1 MDRFD
6 AMRVFARIVERRSFT
21 RAADDLDL
29 PRATV
34 TDAIKAMEARLG
46 VQLLRR
52 TTRQVTP
59 TLEGEAYYGRCLRLI
74 ADMEDAEK
82 SFAGAPP
89 KGPLR
94 IDVHGTMARYLLF
107 PHLPAFL
114 DRYPDIELDVSE
126 GDRYVD
132 LVREGVDC
140 AVRVGKLR
148 DSDLVAHRLTQLPE
162 ATAASPGYCRK
173 YGIPRSIEELRGN
186 GDAAGG
192 DADARRGARAESRD
206 KNADGSAGHYMVG
219 FKSTSTGALLPLE
232 FRHDGQVRSVTLP
245 SRVRVSGAES
255 YVGAACAGFG
265 IVQSPR
271 YRLEA
276 LFAAGQLMPLL
287 DDYPPPSNPVSIVY
301 ARTRL
306 PSPRLRAFIEWAD
319 EIFQAPDAVPTALAP
334 PLG

>member
-82 SFAGAPP
+82 AFAGAPP

-94 IDVHGTMARYLLF
+94 VDVHGTMARYLLF

-114 DRYPDIELDVSE
+114 QRYPDIELDISE

-148 DSDLVAHRLTQLPE
+148 DSDLVAHRLTQMQE
-162 ATAASPGYCRK
+162 ATVASPDYCKR
-173 YGIPRSIEELRGN
+173 YGVPRDIEDLRAGH
-186 GDAAGG
+186 AGG
-192 DADARRGARAESRD
+192 
-206 KNADGSAGHYMVG
+206 HIMVG
-219 FKSTSTGALLPLE
+219 FKSTATGALLPLE
-232 FRHDGQVRSVTLP
+232 FRRDGQVHAVTLP
-245 SRVRVSGAES
+245 ARVRVSGAES
-255 YVGAACAGFG
+255 YLGAACAGFG
-265 IVQSPR
+265 IIQSPR

-276 LFAAGQLMPLL
+276 LFQAGQLMPLL
-287 DDYPPPSNPVSIVY
+287 EDCPPPSNPVSIVY

-306 PSPRLRAFIEWAD
+306 PSPRLRAFIDWAD
-319 EIFQAPDAVPTALAP
+319 EIFRGNDI
-334 PLG
+334 

>member
-21 RAADDLDL
+21 RAADDLGL

-34 TDAIKAMEARLG
+34 TDAIKAMETRLG

-82 SFAGAPP
+82 AFADAPP
-89 KGPLR
+89 KGLLR
-94 IDVHGTMARYLLF
+94 IDVHGTMARHLLF

-114 DRYPDIELDVSE
+114 LRYPDIELDVSE

-140 AVRVGKLR
+140 AVRVGRLQ

-162 ATAASPGYCRK
+162 ATAASPDYCKRH
-173 YGIPRSIEELRGN
+173 GLPRDPGDMRG
-186 GDAAGG
+186 
-192 DADARRGARAESRD
+192 
-206 KNADGSAGHYMVG
+206 HLMVG
-219 FKSTSTGALLPLE
+219 FKSTNTGTLLPLA
-232 FRHDGQVRSVTLP
+232 FRRDGQVHEIALP
-245 SRVRVSGAES
+245 CRVRVSGAES
-255 YVGAACAGFG
+255 YVGAACAGLG
-265 IVQSPR
+265 IIQSPR

-276 LFAAGQLMPLL
+276 LFAAGQLTPLL
-287 DDYPPPSNPVSIVY
+287 EDFPPPSNPVSIVY

-319 EIFQAPDAVPTALAP
+319 TVFMTPAPGSPARSAVRSAP
-334 PLG
+334 NVKADGT

>member
-21 RAADDLDL
+21 RAADDLNL

-82 SFAGAPP
+82 AFAGAPP

-114 DRYPDIELDVSE
+114 QRYPDIELDVSE

-148 DSDLVAHRLTQLPE
+148 DSDLVAHRLTHLKE
-162 ATAASPGYCRK
+162 ATAASPDYCKRH
-173 YGIPRSIEELRGN
+173 GVPRDIEALSGRHRN
-186 GDAAGG
+186 GD
-192 DADARRGARAESRD
+192 DRTNDPIADQSADRGA
-206 KNADGSAGHYMVG
+206 GHFMVG
-219 FKSTSTGALLPLE
+219 FKSTATGALLPLE
-232 FRHDGQVRSVTLP
+232 FRRDGQVHAVTLP

-265 IVQSPR
+265 IIQSPR

-276 LFAAGQLMPLL
+276 LFEAGQLMPLL
-287 DDYPPPSNPVSIVY
+287 EDYPPPSNPVSIVY

-319 EIFQAPDAVPTALAP
+319 EIFRGPDI
-334 PLG
+334 

>member
-34 TDAIKAMEARLG
+34 TDAIKALEARLG

-82 SFAGAPP
+82 AFAGAPP

-94 IDVHGTMARYLLF
+94 IDAHGTMARYLLF

-114 DRYPDIELDVSE
+114 QRYPDIELDISE

-148 DSDLVAHRLTQLPE
+148 DSDLVAHRLTQMRE
-162 ATAASPGYCRK
+162 ATVASPDYCKRHGMPD
-173 YGIPRSIEELRGN
+173 GIEALAN
-186 GDAAGG
+186 G
-192 DADARRGARAESRD
+192 
-206 KNADGSAGHYMVG
+206 HIMVG
-219 FKSTSTGALLPLE
+219 FKSTSTGSLLPLE
-232 FRHDGQVRSVTLP
+232 FRRDGQVHAVTLP
-245 SRVRVSGAES
+245 TRVRVSGAES
-255 YVGAACAGFG
+255 YLGAACAGFG
-265 IVQSPR
+265 IIQSPR

-276 LFAAGQLMPLL
+276 LFQGGQLVPLL
-287 DDYPPPSNPVSIVY
+287 EDCPPPSNPVSIVY

-319 EIFQAPDAVPTALAP
+319 EIFQGHDI
-334 PLG
+334 